1 MDRIPSAE
9 ELLNRD
15 YTSSKENAIQAMTEF
30 AKLHVKAALEAA
42 AENALIKK
50 DSYPLFSEPKTEM
63 NKMFNYPNRTS
74 HYIHGPSILN
84 AYPES
89 NIK

>member
-1 MDRIPSAE
+1 MNIPTAE
-9 ELLNRD
+9 EMHEKWFAEASICFVSGIAYDGPDLLAKYFQD
-15 YTSSKENAIQAMTEF
+15 F

-42 AENALIKK
+42 AKNADMREYGEYGATCI
-50 DSYPLFSEPKTEM
+50 DRDT
-63 NKMFNYPNRTS
+63 
-74 HYIHGPSILN
+74 ILN